1 MSQDASAPVAGV
13 ITPDPAEVTE
23 ALTLTGSPL
32 EQIVLGSSEAD
43 QQPRLDGLEADAPV
57 PSEPASLEPLASAT
71 AISFAA
77 VNADADSLE
86 AQTAAMLALSDPYAT
101 MELEDGVYIPEDELE
116 PPESAWPRAVSSHPA
131 PPVLSEN
138 DQPEL
143 KSTGVEDD
151 ALADSPPPSLE
162 PALAEEAFLE
172 EVVSAP
178 TVSATD
184 TVTLERG
191 EYRVTGFDSVG
202 RKLAKAPDGSEVVI
216 ASYQSG
222 AALTRS
228 LYPHPMLPPL
238 LDAAT
243 DDTRTLIAH
252 PRLEGRTLEDA
263 LIGADRASAL
273 STILDLARFNRY
285 LAARGFALVGL
296 EPREVLLHPTR
307 LSRLPSVRK
316 IGDTAP
322 AEAPRYG
329 APERASGLPVLGIE
343 GVYTLGA
350 MLYHALEGRALS
362 EGELL
367 SAFPELPG
375 APQAL
380 TAMLA
385 PTSQRANPG
394 EALDLLI
401 KLSAALEPRRRW
413 LVASSSTVGIS
424 PDRITNEDSCGALQR
439 RVFGAAGHD
448 NLMVACVAD
457 GMGGM
462 ARGEDASQAA
472 VRGFLDFETLELN
485 RAVAASAAQSAN
497 ARVIEALEGKSGGCT
512 FTGVICDAERVVV
525 AHVGDTRAYL
535 ISDRLVQQLTE
546 DHSMVMMLV
555 KMGVIPLE
563 AAHNH
568 PDSNKVMRALGSNR
582 VMPPDYV
589 DTLEVTVRPNDRI
602 VIMSDGVWGAIQPSD
617 LEAMLLESL
626 PVQDMADALV
636 RSALTAG
643 STDNAT
649 ALVLLFEER
658 EAL

>member
-1 MSQDASAPVAGV
+1 MIPSIAAPDDEAALLAAQ
-13 ITPDPAEVTE
+13 AEV
-23 ALTLTGSPL
+23 L
-32 EQIVLGSSEAD
+32 
-43 QQPRLDGLEADAPV
+43 
-57 PSEPASLEPLASAT
+57 
-71 AISFAA
+71 
-77 VNADADSLE
+77 
-86 AQTAAMLALSDPYAT
+86 LALSDPYAT
-101 MELEDGVYIPEDELE
+101 MEIEDGVYIPEDELE
-116 PPESAWPRAVSSHPA
+116 PPESALPRPA
-131 PPVLSEN
+131 PVELVEDEAPI
-138 DQPEL
+138 L
-143 KSTGVEDD
+143 KSTGVEDEPPED
-151 ALADSPPPSLE
+151 ALPTLE
-162 PALAEEAFLE
+162 PLESEAGFLE
-172 EVVSAP
+172 EVVSTP
-178 TVSATD
+178 TVSASD

-191 EYRVTGFDSVG
+191 EYRVTGFDAVG
-202 RKLAKAPDGSEVVI
+202 RKLAVAPDGSEVVI

-263 LIGADRASAL
+263 LSAQDRSGAMAA
-273 STILDLARFNRY
+273 ILDLARFNRY

-296 EPREVLLHPTR
+296 EPREVLLQPTR
-307 LSRLPSVRK
+307 LSRLPSVRR
-316 IGDTAP
+316 IGDLSP

-343 GVYTLGA
+343 GVYSLGA
-350 MLYHALEGRALS
+350 MLYHALTGQALS
-362 EGELL
+362 EGELP
-367 SAFPELPG
+367 SQFPELPG

-385 PTSQRANPG
+385 PTSQRANPQD
-394 EALDLLI
+394 ALDLLI
-401 KLSAALEPRRRW
+401 KLGMAFEPRRRW

-424 PDRITNEDSCGALQR
+424 PDRATNEDSCGALQR

-472 VRGFLDFETLELN
+472 VRGFLDFETQELN
-485 RAVAASAAQSAN
+485 RSVAASAAQAAN

-535 ISDRLVQQLTE
+535 ISDQLVQQLTE

-582 VMPPDYV
+582 TMPPDYV
-589 DTLEVTVRPNDRI
+589 DTLEITVRPNDRI
-602 VIMSDGVWGAIQPSD
+602 VIMSDGVWGAILPSD
-617 LEAMLLESL
+617 LELMLLAGQ

-636 RSALTAG
+636 RSALKAG

>member
-1 MSQDASAPVAGV
+1 MSQDAANPDATAETA
-13 ITPDPAEVTE
+13 TP
-23 ALTLTGSPL
+23 TGSPL
-32 EQIVLGSSEAD
+32 ERIVIGAEALESSVDSETA
-43 QQPRLDGLEADAPV
+43 QPEVAP
-57 PSEPASLEPLASAT
+57 PETTPPETAPPETTPLEPSVADGD
-71 AISFAA
+71 AA
-77 VNADADSLE
+77 MLE
-86 AQTAAMLALSDPYAT
+86 MQTEAMLALSDPYAT
-101 MELEDGVYIPEDELE
+101 MELEDGVYIPDDELE
-116 PPESAWPRAVSSHPA
+116 PQSPA
-131 PPVLSEN
+131 PPVALVE
-138 DQPEL
+138 DELPAL
-143 KSTGVEDD
+143 KSTGVE
-151 ALADSPPPSLE
+151 AKPAQTESPLEEAVPEGTLLEEIRLE
-162 PALAEEAFLE
+162 PAASDADGAFLE
-172 EVVSAP
+172 EVAVAP
-178 TVSATD
+178 SLGATD

-191 EYRVTGFDSVG
+191 EYRVTGFDAVG
-202 RKLAKAPDGSEVVI
+202 RKLAIAPDGAEVVI

-243 DDTRTLIAH
+243 INTRTLIAH

-263 LIGADRASAL
+263 LIAADRPAAL
-273 STILDLARFNRY
+273 AAILDLARFNRY

-296 EPREVLLHPTR
+296 EPREVLLQPTR
-307 LSRLPSVRK
+307 LSRLPSVRSV
-316 IGDTAP
+316 GDTSP

-329 APERASGLPVLGIE
+329 APERAAGLPVLGIE

-362 EGELL
+362 EGELPGQ
-367 SAFPELPG
+367 FPELPG

-385 PTSQRANPG
+385 PSSQRANPQ
-394 EALDLLI
+394 EALDLLT
-401 KLSAALEPRRRW
+401 KLSAAFEPRRRW

-424 PDRITNEDSCGALQR
+424 PDRATNEDSCGALQR

-472 VRGFLDFETLELN
+472 VRGFLDFETVELN

-535 ISDRLVQQLTE
+535 VSDRLVQQLTE

-589 DTLEVTVRPNDRI
+589 DTLEVTVRSNDRI
-602 VIMSDGVWGAIQPSD
+602 VIMSDGVWGAIVPSD
-617 LEAMLLESL
+617 LEEMLLEGQ

-636 RSALTAG
+636 RAALKAG

>member
-1 MSQDASAPVAGV
+1 MSQDAPAPEVVEETAAA
-13 ITPDPAEVTE
+13 TPTA
-23 ALTLTGSPL
+23 SPL
-32 EQIVLGSSEAD
+32 ERIVVGGETLESSVKGEAA
-43 QQPRLDGLEADAPV
+43 QLEAAQLESV
-57 PSEPASLEPLASAT
+57 QLEPSVATHESAT
-71 AISFAA
+71 
-77 VNADADSLE
+77 LE
-86 AQTAAMLALSDPYAT
+86 AQTEAMLALSDPYAT
-101 MELEDGVYIPEDELE
+101 MELEDGVYIPDDELGEPPQSSNPPAAPVVLLEDE
-116 PPESAWPRAVSSHPA
+116 P
-131 PPVLSEN
+131 
-138 DQPEL
+138 PEL
-143 KSTGVEDD
+143 KSTNVEDTP
-151 ALADSPPPSLE
+151 ALTESPLNQTPLE
-162 PALAEEAFLE
+162 PAASDADGAFLE
-172 EVVSAP
+172 EVAVAP
-178 TVSATD
+178 SLSATD

-191 EYRVTGFDSVG
+191 EYRVTGFDAVG
-202 RKLAKAPDGSEVVI
+202 RKLAIAPDGTEVVI

-243 DDTRTLIAH
+243 IDTRTLIAH

-263 LIGADRASAL
+263 LVEADRPSAL
-273 STILDLARFNRY
+273 NAILDLARFNRY
-285 LAARGFALVGL
+285 LAARGFALIGL
-296 EPREVLLHPTR
+296 EPREVLLQPTR
-307 LSRLPSVRK
+307 LSRLPSVRSV
-316 IGDTAP
+316 GDTGP

-329 APERASGLPVLGIE
+329 APERAAGLPVIGTE

-350 MLYHALEGRALS
+350 LLYHALEGRALS
-362 EGELL
+362 EGELPG
-367 SAFPELPG
+367 AFPELPG

-385 PTSQRANPG
+385 PTSQRASPQ
-394 EALDLLI
+394 EALDLLT
-401 KLSAALEPRRRW
+401 KLSAASEPRRRW

-424 PDRITNEDSCGALQR
+424 PDRATNEDSCGALQR

-485 RAVAASAAQSAN
+485 RAVAASAAQAAN

-535 ISDRLVQQLTE
+535 VSDRLVQQLTE

-589 DTLEVTVRPNDRI
+589 DTLEVTVRPHDRI
-602 VIMSDGVWGAIQPSD
+602 VIMSDGVWGAIVPSD
-617 LEAMLLESL
+617 LEEMLLGGQ

-636 RSALTAG
+636 RSALKAG

>member
-1 MSQDASAPVAGV
+1 VSQDAVTPSAEAV
-13 ITPDPAEVTE
+13 TPDAEVG
-23 ALTLTGSPL
+23 LTAPSAL
-32 EQIVLGSSEAD
+32 EQIVLGDDPSS
-43 QQPRLDGLEADAPV
+43 DAK
-57 PSEPASLEPLASAT
+57 PLKPTRAP
-71 AISFAA
+71 
-77 VNADADSLE
+77 
-86 AQTAAMLALSDPYAT
+86 AQTALEASSAAVIPPAQDKAALELQTEAMLALSDPYAT

-116 PPESAWPRAVSSHPA
+116 PPESAFA
-131 PPVLSEN
+131 PPVLLE
-138 DQPEL
+138 DDPPIL
-143 KSTGVEDD
+143 KSTGVEDEPPEVN
-151 ALADSPPPSLE
+151 SPLPSLE
-162 PALAEEAFLE
+162 PALADEMFLE
-172 EVVSAP
+172 EVLTAP
-178 TVSATD
+178 VLSATD

-191 EYRVTGFDSVG
+191 QYRVTGFDAVG
-202 RKLAKAPDGSEVVI
+202 RKLGIAPDGTEVVI

-252 PRLEGRTLEDA
+252 PRLEGRTLEEA
-263 LIGADRASAL
+263 LSNHDRAGAMAA
-273 STILDLARFNRY
+273 ILDLARFNRY
-285 LAARGFALVGL
+285 LTARGFALVGL
-296 EPREVLLHPTR
+296 EPREVLLQPTR
-307 LSRLPSVRK
+307 LSRLPSVRR
-316 IGDTAP
+316 IGDTSE

-343 GVYTLGA
+343 GVYSLGA
-350 MLYHALEGRALS
+350 MLYHALTGRALS
-362 EGELL
+362 EGELP

-385 PTSQRANPG
+385 PTSQRANPQ
-394 EALDLLI
+394 EALDLLS
-401 KLSAALEPRRRW
+401 KLGAAFEPRRRW

-424 PDRITNEDSCGALQR
+424 PDRATNEDSCGALQR

-472 VRGFLDFETLELN
+472 VRGFLDFETVELS
-485 RAVAASAAQSAN
+485 RAVAASAAQAAN

-512 FTGVICDAERVVV
+512 FTGVICDAERVVL

-535 ISDRLVQQLTE
+535 VSDRLVQQLTE

-555 KMGVIPLE
+555 KMGVIPIE

-602 VIMSDGVWGAIQPSD
+602 VIMSDGVWGALQPSD
-617 LEAMLLESL
+617 LEAMLLEPQ

>member
-1 MSQDASAPVAGV
+1 MSQDAV
-13 ITPDPAEVTE
+13 TPDAEAAEGVTPDVAE
-23 ALTLTGSPL
+23 LPQALTLRASAL
-32 EQIVLGSSEAD
+32 EQIVFGDDLPPEPTIERDAAARGVLVMPSAAD
-43 QQPRLDGLEADAPV
+43 DAGTLEM
-57 PSEPASLEPLASAT
+57 
-71 AISFAA
+71 
-77 VNADADSLE
+77 
-86 AQTAAMLALSDPYAT
+86 QTEAMLALSDPYAT

-116 PPESAWPRAVSSHPA
+116 PPESAWPRPA
-131 PPVLSEN
+131 PVELVEEEAPI
-138 DQPEL
+138 L
-143 KSTGVEDD
+143 KSTGVEDEPLGDESPED
-151 ALADSPPPSLE
+151 AWPTLE
-162 PALAEEAFLE
+162 SEAGFLE

-178 TVSATD
+178 LVSASD

-191 EYRVTGFDSVG
+191 EYRVTGFDAVG
-202 RKLAKAPDGSEVVI
+202 RKLAIAPDGSEVVI

-263 LIGADRASAL
+263 LSNHDRPSAMAA
-273 STILDLARFNRY
+273 ILDLARFNRY

-296 EPREVLLHPTR
+296 EPREVLLQPTR
-307 LSRLPSVRK
+307 LSRLPSVRR
-316 IGDTAP
+316 IGDISP

-329 APERASGLPVLGIE
+329 APERAAGLPVLGIE
-343 GVYTLGA
+343 GVYSLGA
-350 MLYHALEGRALS
+350 MLYHALTGQALS
-362 EGELL
+362 EGELP

-385 PTSQRANPG
+385 PTSQRANPQ
-394 EALDLLI
+394 EALDLLT
-401 KLSAALEPRRRW
+401 KLSAAFEPRRRW

-424 PDRITNEDSCGALQR
+424 PDRATNEDSCGALQR

-472 VRGFLDFETLELN
+472 VRGFLDFETIELN

-582 VMPPDYV
+582 TMPPDYV
-589 DTLEVTVRPNDRI
+589 DTLEITVRPNDRI
-602 VIMSDGVWGAIQPSD
+602 VIMSDGVWGAIVPSD
-617 LEAMLLESL
+617 LELMLLAGQ

-636 RSALTAG
+636 RSALKAG

>member
-1 MSQDASAPVAGV
+1 VSQDAV
-13 ITPDPAEVTE
+13 TPDAEAAEGVTPGVAE
-23 ALTLTGSPL
+23 LPQALTLRALAL
-32 EQIVLGSSEAD
+32 EQIVFGDDLPPEPTIERDAAARGVPVMPSAAD
-43 QQPRLDGLEADAPV
+43 DAGTLEM
-57 PSEPASLEPLASAT
+57 
-71 AISFAA
+71 
-77 VNADADSLE
+77 
-86 AQTAAMLALSDPYAT
+86 QTEAMLALSDPYAT
-101 MELEDGVYIPEDELE
+101 MELEDGVYILEDELE
-116 PPESAWPRAVSSHPA
+116 PPESAWPRPA
-131 PPVLSEN
+131 PVELVEEEAPI
-138 DQPEL
+138 L
-143 KSTGVEDD
+143 KSTGVEDEPLGDESPED
-151 ALADSPPPSLE
+151 AWPTLE
-162 PALAEEAFLE
+162 SEAGFLE

-178 TVSATD
+178 LVSASD

-191 EYRVTGFDSVG
+191 EYRVTGFDAVG
-202 RKLAKAPDGSEVVI
+202 RKLAIAPDGSEVVI

-263 LIGADRASAL
+263 LSNHDRPSAMAA
-273 STILDLARFNRY
+273 ILDLARFNRY

-296 EPREVLLHPTR
+296 EPREVLLQPTR
-307 LSRLPSVRK
+307 LSRLPSVRR
-316 IGDTAP
+316 IGDISP

-329 APERASGLPVLGIE
+329 APERAAGLPVLGIE
-343 GVYTLGA
+343 GVYSLGA
-350 MLYHALEGRALS
+350 MLYHALTGQALS
-362 EGELL
+362 EGELP

-385 PTSQRANPG
+385 PTSQRANPQ
-394 EALDLLI
+394 EALDLLT
-401 KLSAALEPRRRW
+401 KLSAAFEPRRRW

-424 PDRITNEDSCGALQR
+424 PDRATNEDSCGALQR

-472 VRGFLDFETLELN
+472 VRGFLDFETIELN

-582 VMPPDYV
+582 TMPPDYV
-589 DTLEVTVRPNDRI
+589 DTLEITVRPNDRI
-602 VIMSDGVWGAIQPSD
+602 VIMSDGVWGAIVPSD
-617 LEAMLLESL
+617 LELMLLAGQ

-636 RSALTAG
+636 RSALKAG

-649 ALVLLFEER
+649 ALVLLYEER

>member
-1 MSQDASAPVAGV
+1 MSQDAV
-13 ITPDPAEVTE
+13 TPDAEDAEGVRPDVAE
-23 ALTLTGSPL
+23 LPQTLTPATSAL
-32 EQIVLGSSEAD
+32 EQIVFGDDLPPEPTIERNAASSASPVMPSAAD
-43 QQPRLDGLEADAPV
+43 DAGTLEM
-57 PSEPASLEPLASAT
+57 
-71 AISFAA
+71 
-77 VNADADSLE
+77 
-86 AQTAAMLALSDPYAT
+86 QTEAMLPRTDPYAT

-116 PPESAWPRAVSSHPA
+116 PPESAWPRPA
-131 PPVLSEN
+131 PVELVEDEAPI
-138 DQPEL
+138 L
-143 KSTGVEDD
+143 KSTGVEDEPPGDESPED
-151 ALADSPPPSLE
+151 AWPTLE
-162 PALAEEAFLE
+162 PEAGFLE

-178 TVSATD
+178 LVSASD

-191 EYRVTGFDSVG
+191 EYRVTGFDAVG
-202 RKLAKAPDGSEVVI
+202 RKLAVAPDGSEVVI

-263 LIGADRASAL
+263 LSDHDRPSAMAA
-273 STILDLARFNRY
+273 ILDLARFNRY

-296 EPREVLLHPTR
+296 EPREVLLQPTR
-307 LSRLPSVRK
+307 LSRLPSVRR
-316 IGDTAP
+316 IGDISP

-329 APERASGLPVLGIE
+329 APERAAGLPVLGIE
-343 GVYTLGA
+343 GVYSLGA
-350 MLYHALEGRALS
+350 MLYHALTGQALS
-362 EGELL
+362 EGELP

-385 PTSQRANPG
+385 PSSQRANPQ
-394 EALDLLI
+394 EALDLLT
-401 KLSAALEPRRRW
+401 KLSAAFEPRRRW

-424 PDRITNEDSCGALQR
+424 PDRATNEDSCGALQR

-472 VRGFLDFETLELN
+472 VRGFLDFETIELN

-582 VMPPDYV
+582 TMPPDYV
-589 DTLEVTVRPNDRI
+589 DTLEITVRPNDRI
-602 VIMSDGVWGAIQPSD
+602 VIMSDGVWGAIVPSD
-617 LEAMLLESL
+617 LELMLLTGQ

-636 RSALTAG
+636 RVALKAG

>member
-1 MSQDASAPVAGV
+1 MSQDAV
-13 ITPDPAEVTE
+13 TPDAEAAEGVTPDVAE
-23 ALTLTGSPL
+23 LPQALTLRASAP
-32 EQIVLGSSEAD
+32 EQIVFGDDLPPEPTIKRDAAARGVLVMPSAAD
-43 QQPRLDGLEADAPV
+43 DAGTLEM
-57 PSEPASLEPLASAT
+57 
-71 AISFAA
+71 
-77 VNADADSLE
+77 
-86 AQTAAMLALSDPYAT
+86 QTEAMLALSDPYAT

-116 PPESAWPRAVSSHPA
+116 PPESAWPRPA
-131 PPVLSEN
+131 PVELVEEEAPI
-138 DQPEL
+138 L
-143 KSTGVEDD
+143 KSTGIEDEPPGDESPED
-151 ALADSPPPSLE
+151 AWPTLE
-162 PALAEEAFLE
+162 SEAGFLE

-178 TVSATD
+178 LVSASD

-191 EYRVTGFDSVG
+191 EYRVTGFDAVG
-202 RKLAKAPDGSEVVI
+202 RKLAIAPDGSEVVI

-263 LIGADRASAL
+263 LIASDRASAL
-273 STILDLARFNRY
+273 GTILDLARFNRY

-316 IGDTAP
+316 VGDAAP

-329 APERASGLPVLGIE
+329 APERAAGLPVLGIE

-350 MLYHALEGRALS
+350 MLYHALTGQALS
-362 EGELL
+362 EGELP

-385 PTSQRANPG
+385 PTSQRANPQ
-394 EALDLLI
+394 EALDLLT
-401 KLSAALEPRRRW
+401 KLSAAFEPRRRW

-424 PDRITNEDSCGALQR
+424 PDRATNEDSCGALQR

-472 VRGFLDFETLELN
+472 VRGFLDFETIELN

-582 VMPPDYV
+582 TMPPDYV
-589 DTLEVTVRPNDRI
+589 DTLEITVRPNDRI
-602 VIMSDGVWGAIQPSD
+602 VIMSDGVWGAIVPSD
-617 LEAMLLESL
+617 LELMLLAGQ

-636 RSALTAG
+636 RSALKAG

>member
-1 MSQDASAPVAGV
+1 MSQDAA
-13 ITPDPAEVTE
+13 TPDAAKETSAVTPAAT
-23 ALTLTGSPL
+23 PL
-32 EQIVLGSSEAD
+32 EQVVVGEIVAGDIKDLESSLNGETPQPETAQAEPSVAD
-43 QQPRLDGLEADAPV
+43 DQ
-57 PSEPASLEPLASAT
+57 SAT
-71 AISFAA
+71 
-77 VNADADSLE
+77 LE
-86 AQTAAMLALSDPYAT
+86 AQTEAMLALSDPYAT

-116 PPESAWPRAVSSHPA
+116 PPQSASLPTA
-131 PPVLSEN
+131 PPVLLE
-138 DQPEL
+138 DDPPKL
-143 KSTGVEDD
+143 KSTGVKDD
-151 ALADSPPPSLE
+151 APEKNATEADSSLPTLE
-162 PALAEEAFLE
+162 PALADEAFLE
-172 EVVSAP
+172 EVVTAP
-178 TVSATD
+178 TVSSTD

-191 EYRVTGFDSVG
+191 EYRVTGFDAVG

-243 DDTRTLIAH
+243 IDTRTLIAH

-263 LIGADRASAL
+263 LIAADRSAAL
-273 STILDLARFNRY
+273 NAILDLARFNRY

-296 EPREVLLHPTR
+296 EPREVLLQPTR
-307 LSRLPSVRK
+307 LSRLPSVRSV
-316 IGDTAP
+316 GDASP

-329 APERASGLPVLGIE
+329 APERAAGLPVLGTE

-362 EGELL
+362 EGELPGH
-367 SAFPELPG
+367 FPELPG

-385 PTSQRANPG
+385 PTSQRANPQ
-394 EALDLLI
+394 EALDLLT
-401 KLSAALEPRRRW
+401 KLKEACEPRRRW

-424 PDRITNEDSCGALQR
+424 PDRATNEDSCGALQR

-472 VRGFLDFETLELN
+472 VRGFLDFETIELG

-512 FTGVICDAERVVV
+512 FTGVICDAERVVI

-535 ISDRLVQQLTE
+535 ISDMLVQQLTE

-589 DTLEVTVRPNDRI
+589 DTLEVTVRPHDRI

-617 LEAMLLESL
+617 LEAMLLESQ

-636 RSALTAG
+636 RAALKAG

>member
-1 MSQDASAPVAGV
+1 MKRDVVMHDDEVVTADPEGV
-13 ITPDPAEVTE
+13 TSNAEVIVTPE
-23 ALTLTGSPL
+23 ASDSLQAPIPSAL
-32 EQIVLGSSEAD
+32 EQIVFGDASA
-43 QQPRLDGLEADAPV
+43 LEESTSQAA
-57 PSEPASLEPLASAT
+57 LEPSVIPSIAAPDDEAALLA
-71 AISFAA
+71 
-77 VNADADSLE
+77 
-86 AQTAAMLALSDPYAT
+86 AQAEVLLALSDPYAT
-101 MELEDGVYIPEDELE
+101 MEIEDGVYIPEDELE
-116 PPESAWPRAVSSHPA
+116 PPESALPRPA
-131 PPVLSEN
+131 PVELVEDEAPI
-138 DQPEL
+138 L
-143 KSTGVEDD
+143 KSTGVEDEPPED
-151 ALADSPPPSLE
+151 ALPTLE
-162 PALAEEAFLE
+162 PLESEAGFLE
-172 EVVSAP
+172 EVVSTP
-178 TVSATD
+178 TVSASD

-191 EYRVTGFDSVG
+191 EYRVTGFDAVG
-202 RKLAKAPDGSEVVI
+202 RKLAVAPDGSEVVI

-263 LIGADRASAL
+263 LSAQDRSGAMAA
-273 STILDLARFNRY
+273 ILDLARFNRY

-296 EPREVLLHPTR
+296 EPREVLLQPTR
-307 LSRLPSVRK
+307 LSRLPSVRR
-316 IGDTAP
+316 IGDLSP

-343 GVYTLGA
+343 GVYSLGA
-350 MLYHALEGRALS
+350 MLYHALTGQALS
-362 EGELL
+362 EGELP
-367 SAFPELPG
+367 SQFPELPG

-385 PTSQRANPG
+385 PTSQRANPQD
-394 EALDLLI
+394 ALDLLI
-401 KLSAALEPRRRW
+401 KLGMAFEPRRRW

-424 PDRITNEDSCGALQR
+424 PDRATNEDSCGALQR

-472 VRGFLDFETLELN
+472 VRGFLDFETQELN
-485 RAVAASAAQSAN
+485 RSVAASAAQAAN

-535 ISDRLVQQLTE
+535 ISDQLVQQLTE

-582 VMPPDYV
+582 TMPPDYV
-589 DTLEVTVRPNDRI
+589 DTLEITVRPNDRI
-602 VIMSDGVWGAIQPSD
+602 VIMSDGVWGAILPSD
-617 LEAMLLESL
+617 LELMLLAGQ

-636 RSALTAG
+636 RSALKAG

>member
-1 MSQDASAPVAGV
+1 MSQDAV
-13 ITPDPAEVTE
+13 TPDAEAAEGVTPDVAE
-23 ALTLTGSPL
+23 LPQALTLRASAP
-32 EQIVLGSSEAD
+32 EQIVFGDDLPPEPTIERDAAARGVLVMPSAAD
-43 QQPRLDGLEADAPV
+43 DAGTLEM
-57 PSEPASLEPLASAT
+57 
-71 AISFAA
+71 
-77 VNADADSLE
+77 
-86 AQTAAMLALSDPYAT
+86 QTEAMLALSDPYAT

-116 PPESAWPRAVSSHPA
+116 PPESAWPRPA
-131 PPVLSEN
+131 PVELVEEEAPI
-138 DQPEL
+138 L
-143 KSTGVEDD
+143 KSTGIEDEPPGDESPED
-151 ALADSPPPSLE
+151 AWPTLE
-162 PALAEEAFLE
+162 SEAGFLE

-178 TVSATD
+178 LVSASD

-191 EYRVTGFDSVG
+191 EYRVTGFDAVG
-202 RKLAKAPDGSEVVI
+202 RKLAIAPDGSEVVI

-263 LIGADRASAL
+263 LIASDRASAL
-273 STILDLARFNRY
+273 GTILDLTRFNRY

-316 IGDTAP
+316 VGDAAP

-329 APERASGLPVLGIE
+329 APERAAGLPVLGIE

-350 MLYHALEGRALS
+350 MLYHALTGQALS
-362 EGELL
+362 EGELP

-385 PTSQRANPG
+385 PTSQRANPQ
-394 EALDLLI
+394 EALDLLT
-401 KLSAALEPRRRW
+401 KLSAAFEPRRRW

-424 PDRITNEDSCGALQR
+424 PDRATNEDSCGALQR

-472 VRGFLDFETLELN
+472 VRGFLDFETIELN

-582 VMPPDYV
+582 TMPPDYV
-589 DTLEVTVRPNDRI
+589 DTLEITVRPNDRI
-602 VIMSDGVWGAIQPSD
+602 VIMSDGVWGAIVPSD
-617 LEAMLLESL
+617 LELMLLAGQ

-636 RSALTAG
+636 RSALKAG

-649 ALVLLFEER
+649 ALVLLYEER